1 VTARVVQIGLL
12 TTYIREL
19 LETDDLLADLW
30 VEGEVSDAYRA
41 QSGHV
46 YFTLKD
52 ANAIL
57 KCVLFRNE
65 AARQVHLPRPGEQIA
80 AHGRVSV
87 YDRDGRYQLYTDI
100 VQPAGIGALALE
112 LALLRQRL
120 EAEGLFE
127 PSRKRPIPVPA
138 RFIGVV
144 TSPNGAVWHD
154 IQHVVER
161 RYPLSELILAPSSVQ
176 GERAPESIVAAIE
189 ALQLDGRADVIIV
202 ARGGGSAEDLASF
215 NDERVVRAIFA
226 CRIPVVSGIGHETDW
241 TLADEV
247 ADLRAPTPSAAAELC
262 TPSII
267 DIAERLQ
274 SMAERLSQA
283 ASEVIYFRQQALLR
297 RIGEVKQSAPIDAIA
312 SLRQSA
318 AARRLALSQSVQQTL
333 GNSRAD
339 VVANSNR
346 LSHLKSAI
354 LAERYSAISIR
365 EAALFALDPLAVLAR
380 GYSVLSKES
389 DGRPISSIADIRLG
403 DKLKTT
409 LRDGKIGSSVD
420 WTQCT

>member
-41 QSGHV
+41 QSGHI

-52 ANAIL
+52 ANAVL

-65 AARQVHLPRPGEQIA
+65 AARQVHLPRPGDQIA
-80 AHGRVSV
+80 AHGRISV

-112 LALLRQRL
+112 LALLRQRF

-138 RFIGVV
+138 PFIGVV

-161 RYPLSELILAPSSVQ
+161 RYPLSELILAPCSVQ

-189 ALQLDGRADVIIV
+189 ALQAYGRADVIIV

-262 TPSII
+262 TPSVI

-283 ASEVIYFRQQALLR
+283 ANEVIFIRQQVLLR
-297 RIGEVKQSAPIDAIA
+297 RVSEVKQGAPLDAIA

-318 AARRLALSQSVQQTL
+318 AARRLVLAQSLQQKL
-333 GNSRAD
+333 GNSTAD
-339 VVANSNR
+339 VVASSNR
-346 LSHLKSAI
+346 LCQLKSAI
-354 LAERYSAISIR
+354 LAERSSAISIR

-380 GYSVLSKES
+380 GYSVVSKAS
-389 DGRPISSIADIRLG
+389 DGRPINSIADVKPG
-403 DKLKTT
+403 DELQTT
-409 LRDGKIGSSVD
+409 LRDGKIGSTVD
-420 WTQCT
+420 WTQ